1 MRPIYLDNNAAAPL
15 APEALAAMTQTA
27 QEAYGNPSS
36 LHRMGVKA
44 SRILEDAR
52 ACLARYLGADPRE
65 VVFTSGATESV
76 NMALLGAAKAL
87 RRQGNR
93 ILTSAV
99 EHESTLAVCKH
110 LQSEGRLI
118 DMLETDAFGRICP
131 DRLAAA
137 VRDDTILAAFGHVN
151 GELGTIHPIA
161 EFAQIVKQK
170 NPRVVFF
177 SDGAQAFGKMPVHA
191 RAVDLYAASAHKLH
205 GPRGIGALVVR
216 GAPIK
221 PLLFGGG
228 QERGLRPG
236 TENAP
241 AAAGFAAAVEAAY
254 QDMPAWRERLRKLR
268 RRFLEAIAPIGNVRV
283 NSPNDALETTVNAA
297 FIGVPAETLSHAL
310 EERGVYVSTGSAC
323 SSAKR
328 SVSSVLAAL
337 PIPEAARRSSLRFS
351 FSRCT
356 TENCI
361 DGAAAALREAVP
373 KLRQLYKL
381 AQ

>member
-15 APEALAAMTQTA
+15 APEALAAMTQAA
-27 QEAYGNPSS
+27 QDAYGNPSS

-44 SRILEDAR
+44 SRVLEDAR
-52 ACLARYLGADPRE
+52 ACLARHFGAEPRE

-93 ILTSAV
+93 IITSAV

-110 LQSEGRLI
+110 LHSEGHQI
-118 DMLETDAFGRICP
+118 DILETDAFGRVCP

-137 VRDDTILAAFGHVN
+137 VQDDTILAAFGHVN
-151 GELGTIHPIA
+151 GELGTIRPIG
-161 EFAQIVKQK
+161 ELAQIVKRK
-170 NPRVVFF
+170 NRRAVFF
-177 SDGAQAFGKMPVHA
+177 SDGAQAFGKMPVNA

-205 GPRGIGALVVR
+205 GPRGIGALVVK
-216 GAPIK
+216 GVAVK

-241 AAAGFAAAVEAAY
+241 GAAGFAAAVEAAY
-254 QDMPAWRERLRKLR
+254 QDMPACRERLRKLR
-268 RRFLEAIAPIGNVRV
+268 RRFLDAIPPIGDVRV
-283 NSPNDALETTVNAA
+283 NSPDDALETTVNAA
-297 FIGVPAETLSHAL
+297 FLGVPAETLSHAL

-323 SSAKR
+323 SSTKR
-328 SVSSVLAAL
+328 GVSSVLAAL
-337 PIPEAARRSSLRFS
+337 PMPEAARRSSLRFS
-351 FSRCT
+351 FSRFT
-356 TENCI
+356 TDNCI
-361 DGAAAALREAVP
+361 DRAAAALREAVP
-373 KLRQLYKL
+373 KLRQLYRL